1 MKKAAIR
8 VTAMPP
14 IAAPMMVVSGVDV
27 SSLALPLLPVWPGD
41 ASEELDRGA
50 ASDAAAPED
59 AASPLEW

>member
-1 MKKAAIR
+1 
-8 VTAMPP
+8 MPP